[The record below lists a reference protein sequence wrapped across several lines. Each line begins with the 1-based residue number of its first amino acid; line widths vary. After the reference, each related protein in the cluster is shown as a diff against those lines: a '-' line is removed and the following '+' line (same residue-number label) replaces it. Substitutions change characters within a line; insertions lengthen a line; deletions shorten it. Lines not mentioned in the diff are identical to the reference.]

1 MTNKD
6 NELLEELLK
15 FEKEYEKHRDK
26 INEKNKELENIINYK
41 IIGSLVHSCS
51 KWINDFNDF
60 NADNIQFVN
69 LMPVYDSKE
78 S

>member
-15 FEKEYEKHRDK
+15 FKKEYEKHRDK
-26 INEKNKELENIINYK
+26 INEKNKELENIRNYK
-41 IIGSLVHSCS
+41 IIGSLEHSCS
-51 KWINDFNDF
+51 KWIHDFNDF

-69 LMPVYDSKE
+69 
-78 S
+78 